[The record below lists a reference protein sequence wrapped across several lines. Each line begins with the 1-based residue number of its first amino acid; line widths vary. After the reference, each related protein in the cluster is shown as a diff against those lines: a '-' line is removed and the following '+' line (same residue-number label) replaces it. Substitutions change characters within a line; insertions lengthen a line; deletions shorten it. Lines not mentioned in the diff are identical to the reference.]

1 MLILTDILEE
11 HADEAAFLYAHH
23 RLALGSLTLTAADLA
38 EFDDRLLAHLD
49 GLLLGG
55 EDARKLLAGDF
66 SGSERERQFLVSWLA
81 LAGEDEGRLRA
92 AVEAAEAA
100 APAAFAGAVDAWNW
114 AEAPRAE
121 SAARALLAEPSPRR
135 RQLGLAALA
144 GRRLDPGEALRAA
157 LRDDDPALRAA
168 AAVAAGELRR
178 LDLAG
183 DVARIAQETDAQA
196 AAAAAGLAT
205 LAGEAGGAAGAA
217 AGLAAGASLLLE
229 AWGLLAPEAARAWA
243 RGRVSA
249 GGADAP
255 AALHFLG
262 LCGHLEDAGAFAWGA
277 GADDAALRRAACLG
291 AAALGSPAA
300 VPWLREA
307 LADPLAASLAGW
319 TLRRILGDEAVPAL
333 RPPDPAAPG
342 AAGAPPGPAAAAAAE
357 EDEDEG
363 AEAGLV
369 GAAAGASAE
378 PPELP
383 EPLAETGVWDG
394 AAFDAWWSAHGRR
407 FRPDARCRRGAPWR
421 AGPPRDDSPLWCR
434 HEEAFEEALADPRAP
449 RRETRAIAPLWS
461 RGGGLRA

>member
-1 MLILTDILEE
+1 VLILTDILEE
-11 HADEAAFLYAHH
+11 HADEAAFLYAHR
-23 RLALGSLTLTAADLA
+23 RLALGSLTLTAPDLA

-92 AVEAAEAA
+92 AIEAAEAA

-114 AEAPRAE
+114 AGGPRAE

-135 RQLGLAALA
+135 RRLGLVALA
-144 GRRLDPGEALRAA
+144 GRRLDPGEALRPA

-183 DVARIAQETDAQA
+183 DVARIAQDADAQA

-205 LAGEAGGAAGAA
+205 LAGGAGGAEGAA
-217 AGLAAGASLLLE
+217 ACLAAGASPLLE

-262 LCGHLEDAGAFAWGA
+262 LCGHLEDAGAFTWGA
-277 GADDAALRRAACLG
+277 GTDDAGLRRAACLG

-300 VPWLREA
+300 VPWLRAA

-319 TLRRILGDEAVPAL
+319 TLRRILGDEAVPAM

-357 EDEDEG
+357 EDEADD
-363 AEAGLV
+363 AGPA
-369 GAAAGASAE
+369 GAAAGEPVE
-378 PPELP
+378 PPESP
-383 EPLAETGVWDG
+383 EPLAEAGAWDG
-394 AAFDAWWSAHGRR
+394 AAFDGWWSAHGRR
-407 FRPDARCRRGAPWR
+407 FRPDARLRSGAAWQ
-421 AGPPRDDSPLWCR
+421 AGPPRAGSPLWCR

-449 RRETRAIAPLWS
+449 RRETRAIVPCWS
-461 RGGGLRA
+461 WGGGLRA